1 MQGILYVIYHQKEAS
16 THRLRTLSSLK
27 LSIPFSENL
36 GSQDILPW
44 SFFCLSDYS
53 ISSFHMSATFIFL
66 TRPNTRLYV
75 NIHITYIWCICM
87 WKYIMHTYHMMCNM
101 YVKHVYYANIH
112 AYINNFIYIYSSAVK
127 IQFDQHLLGI
137 VVSCFLSVYPVF
149 NILPI

>member
-1 MQGILYVIYHQKEAS
+1 
-16 THRLRTLSSLK
+16 
-27 LSIPFSENL
+27 
-36 GSQDILPW
+36 
-44 SFFCLSDYS
+44 
-53 ISSFHMSATFIFL
+53 
-66 TRPNTRLYV
+66 
-75 NIHITYIWCICM
+75 
-87 WKYIMHTYHMMCNM
+87 MHTYHMMCNM